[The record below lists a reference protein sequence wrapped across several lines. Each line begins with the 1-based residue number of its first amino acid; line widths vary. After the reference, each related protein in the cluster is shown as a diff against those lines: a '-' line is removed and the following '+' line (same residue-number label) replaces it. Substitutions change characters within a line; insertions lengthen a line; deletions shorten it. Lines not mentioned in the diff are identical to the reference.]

1 MTLLGCAHLAVC
13 VAAIARLS
21 LRRSCLQFLFPL
33 NYKETCLL
41 LAATTGDDVFFAA
54 ADAAVAG
61 ASKLN
66 DHFVNGVPINN

>member
-1 MTLLGCAHLAVC
+1 MRLLGCAHLAVC

-21 LRRSCLQFLFPL
+21 LRRGCLQFPFPL

-54 ADAAVAG
+54 AAAVAG